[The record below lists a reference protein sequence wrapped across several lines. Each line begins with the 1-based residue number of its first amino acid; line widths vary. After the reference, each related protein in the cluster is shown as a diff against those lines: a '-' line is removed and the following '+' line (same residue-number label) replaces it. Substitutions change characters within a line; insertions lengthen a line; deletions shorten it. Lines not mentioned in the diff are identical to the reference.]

1 MSSDGPAGGA
11 GTPGGPPGPAPATAE
26 GTLFV
31 VSAPSGAGKTS
42 LVRALVERDP
52 RVVISVS
59 HTTRAPRPGERDG
72 DHYHFVDAVT
82 FERMCDAGAF
92 LEHARVFDHAY
103 GTARAT
109 VDAELAAGRDVILE
123 IDWQGARQ
131 VRERLPGCVTV
142 FVLPP
147 SVALLRE
154 RLTGRAQDTPET
166 IERRMRDA
174 VAEIAHHGE
183 YEYLIVND
191 DFQAALADLASV
203 VGARRLCGPGRRRA
217 LAPLIDALLGAEP
230 VPRGG

>member
-1 MSSDGPAGGA
+1 MSSEGPGASGSTTGA
-11 GTPGGPPGPAPATAE
+11 GATPAR

-42 LVRALVERDP
+42 LVRALVARDP
-52 RVVISVS
+52 DIRISVS

-72 DHYHFVDAVT
+72 DHYHFVDAAT
-82 FERMCDAGAF
+82 FERMCAEDAF
-92 LEHARVFDHAY
+92 VEHARVFDHAY
-103 GTARAT
+103 GTARAA
-109 VDAELAAGRDVILE
+109 VRRELEAGRDVILE

-131 VRERLPGCVTV
+131 VRERMPECVTV

-147 SVALLRE
+147 SLGQLRA
-154 RLTGRAQDTPET
+154 RLEARAQDDPQV

-191 DFQAALADLASV
+191 AFEAALADLGNVIA
-203 VGARRLCGPGRRRA
+203 ACRLRGDGRRRT
-217 LAPLIDALLGAEP
+217 LAPLIAGLLA
-230 VPRGG
+230 RDGGPSSA